1 MKLAKLITVAAIA
14 VVACAAF
21 AQGGG
26 QGRRGFGMNMGD
38 PITLLG
44 REDVQKDL
52 ALSDD
57 AKAKVVDLKEKSD
70 AKRQE
75 AMQAARDAAN
85 GDFAE
90 MRKAMGPIMEKLSA
104 ENWKA
109 VAEIITPEQLKRL
122 KEIKVQMQGV
132 GGVVNDKDL
141 QKDLGITDDQ
151 KAKLKELQDR
161 QQKAQGE
168 LFQKMQSGEVDRSEM
183 PNIMKKNAKIME
195 DEVNKILTDA
205 QKAKMTELSG
215 KHFERVD
222 PAPGG
227 GL

>member
-1 MKLAKLITVAAIA
+1 MKIAKLMTVAAIA
-14 VVACAAF
+14 VLACAAF
-21 AQGGG
+21 AQGG
-26 QGRRGFGMNMGD
+26 QRRGMGMNLGD

-52 ALSDD
+52 ALSEDS
-57 AKAKVVDLKEKSD
+57 KAKVVDLKEKSD

-85 GDFAE
+85 GDFTE
-90 MRKAMGPIMEKLSA
+90 MRKAMGPIMEKLSV

-109 VAEIITPEQLKRL
+109 VAEVLSADQLKRL
-122 KEIKVQMQGV
+122 KEIKVQMLGPA
-132 GGVVNDKDL
+132 GVVNDKEL
-141 QKDLGITDDQ
+141 QKDLSVTDDQ

-161 QQKAQGE
+161 QQKAQQE
-168 LFQKMQSGEVDRSEM
+168 LFQKMQAGEVDRSEM

-205 QKAKMTELSG
+205 QKTKMTEMGG
-215 KHFERVD
+215 KKFERVD